1 MQNIRVPSFWCQ
13 ICMREFKPNDLWCES
28 HDSVISVICF
38 KCVTS
43 SCKWWWTGG
52 GTHNTVDWGQGM
64 LSWRRIQYWDDCWKW
79 SQFSWSDNPP
89 AQLTHRRWA
98 EHELISVMVL
108 NDKEEQENHQ
118 WRILDERE
126 WARDV
131 FWHAYPMYNKMLIS
145 TTSRMNSCRGYSF
158 AKASPCACICSS
170 RPKPNSSQM
179 HSSKPESKRKQQ
191 QNSLKFF
198 LAACT

>member
-1 MQNIRVPSFWCQ
+1 MIVENGVCSLDLTIHLHNSPTEGELSMSSF
-13 ICMREFKPNDLWCES
+13 P
-28 HDSVISVICF
+28 
-38 KCVTS
+38 
-43 SCKWWWTGG
+43 
-52 GTHNTVDWGQGM
+52 
-64 LSWRRIQYWDDCWKW
+64 
-79 SQFSWSDNPP
+79 
-89 AQLTHRRWA
+89 
-98 EHELISVMVL
+98 LISVMVL

-126 WARDV
+126 WVRDV

-191 QNSLKFF
+191 KNSFKIF
-198 LAACT
+198 LAAHIGYVFWSQIQ